1 MYNVNS
7 RAMRA
12 AWSVRWI
19 VAKAVI
25 ITKRQRAP
33 AEVADVSSGK
43 VGSLSPPGSGK
54 VPKVRYPLPT
64 LSEVRHLTYVP
75 GGQDGAGRYLAHHLT
90 CLLRYTWWAALEV
103 GTWGIDIG
111 RRRRQLPLRQTGT

>member
-33 AEVADVSSGK
+33 AEVAVVSSGK

-54 VPKVRYPLPT
+54 VPKVRYP
-64 LSEVRHLTYVP
+64 R
-75 GGQDGAGRYLAHHLT
+75 
-90 CLLRYTWWAALEV
+90 
-103 GTWGIDIG
+103 
-111 RRRRQLPLRQTGT
+111 